1 VTVEDGDTIAIGG
14 IINETNTQSSAGIP
28 VLHRIPI
35 LGWGFGSKSFSKE
48 RTELIVFMTPRV
60 IFDTKEITEASEELK
75 SRMRRLRKIVK
86 E

>member
-1 VTVEDGDTIAIGG
+1 MAIRSPLAA
-14 IINETNTQSSAGIP
+14 SSTKPIHNPRRAFRCS
-28 VLHRIPI
+28 RIPI
-35 LGWGFGSKSFSKE
+35 LGWGFGGKSFSKE